1 MKQHPFAVVEPG
13 AEIADDVEIGPCCI
27 VHSGAVIG
35 PGCVLRSHVVIHG
48 CARIG
53 AANTFHQGCSIGDDP
68 QDNSQEKPTYVEI
81 GDGNTFREHVT
92 VHRGT
97 FKDRRLTTIG
107 DDNLFMAYSHVAHDC
122 IVGNHTTFYNS
133 GNLAG
138 HVIVE
143 DYAGI
148 GALGGVH
155 QFCRI
160 GAYSFMGAGTIATKD
175 VVPYALVNGQ
185 RAVICGV
192 NLVGLRR
199 KGFPRPTID
208 KIKEAYR
215 LLFYSPLNTT
225 QALERIEAEIA
236 ECPEVDRLVA
246 FVREAKRGIA
256 KRDRHGERDED

>member
-1 MKQHPFAVVEPG
+1 MKQHPFAVVDPG
-13 AEIADDVEIGPCCI
+13 AEIADDVEIGPACI
-27 VHSGAVIG
+27 VHAGAVLG
-35 PGCVLRSHVVIHG
+35 PGTVLHSHVVIHG
-48 CARIG
+48 CVRTG
-53 AANTFHQGCSIGDDP
+53 AGNQFHQGCSIGNDP
-68 QDNSQEKPTYVEI
+68 QDTSLDKPTHVEI
-81 GDGNTFREHVT
+81 GDRNTFREFVT

-107 DDNLFMAYSHVAHDC
+107 SDNLFMAYSHVAHDC

-138 HVIVE
+138 HVVVE
-143 DYAGI
+143 DHAGV
-148 GALGGVH
+148 GALSGVH

-160 GAYSFMGAGTIATKD
+160 GAFSFMGAGTIATKD

-199 KGFPRPTID
+199 KGFSRPAID
-208 KIKEAYR
+208 AIKEAFR

-225 QALERIEAEIA
+225 QALERIEAEIRDV
-236 ECPEVDRLVA
+236 PEVDRLVA
-246 FVREAKRGIA
+246 FVRAARRGIV
-256 KRDRHGERDED
+256 KRDRRNDGEEL